1 MQNLTGA
8 QIGCDSDQP
17 FHFSPASR
25 DDSENQTF
33 GPLRQGQSL
42 TKDQRIAIQE
52 HTEFHARLGDFGEN
66 ANLQQHITLMILAIK
81 NGLSFTQAHEWAITN
96 GPKPDR

>member
-17 FHFSPASR
+17 FNFSPASR
-25 DDSENQTF
+25 DFSENQTF
-33 GPLRQGQSL
+33 GTLRQGQSL

-52 HTEFHARLGDFGEN
+52 HMEFHARLGDFGSN
-66 ANLQQHITLMILAIK
+66 ASLQRHITLMILAIK
-81 NGLSFTQAHEWAITN
+81 NGLSFIESHQWSIAN
-96 GPKPDR
+96 GGAPDK